1 MLFSFLKNQK
11 NVKILEYMIE
21 LILYGDKMSK
31 KFKIEIMVL
40 ILFSLVSIIFV
51 YNDHFL
57 YKTPIMKVTEVKNGT
72 KDLEMFKETYYDQT
86 IKGTINNGKYKGKT
100 VTVSNMVSKTGVY
113 GDVIKKGDELLIEI
127 SKSGEINEIVGVKRD
142 KYLVI
147 LLVLFIDSIILVA
160 GKQGIK
166 TLISFFIN
174 IVVSAIAIFIFQKK
188 FTTWNLLL
196 LYMVVSVIFIVLSL
210 FITNGKNKKTLSAI
224 ISSIVSLFI
233 SFGLAFLLVKIY
245 GGEISIW
252 SMEYIEAVYD
262 YENFFYVTILLCG
275 LGAIMDIS
283 ITIASSLNELIEKNP
298 KIKME
303 ALIKSGK
310 EISKDIVGTM
320 TNVMLYTCYTPIVP
334 MIFLAIKNNMKLFD
348 ALTFY
353 GEVDLIA
360 VFTSSISIV
369 LAIPISLFI
378 AIRILKPSKKEV
390 QE

>member
-1 MLFSFLKNQK
+1 MLKYN
-11 NVKILEYMIE
+11 
-21 LILYGDKMSK
+21 LYGDKMSK
-31 KFKIEIMVL
+31 KFKIEL
-40 ILFSLVSIIFV
+40 IILAIFSLVSIIFI
-51 YNDHFL
+51 YNDYSL
-57 YKTPIMKVTEVKNGT
+57 YKTPILKVTEVKNET
-72 KDLEMFKETYYDQT
+72 KNSEMFKETYYNQI
-86 IKGTINNGKYKGKT
+86 IKGNIKNGKYKGKEMT
-100 VTVSNMVSKTGVY
+100 VENVVSKTGVY
-113 GDVIKKGDELLIEI
+113 GELVKKGDELLVNIF
-127 SKSGEINEIVGVKRD
+127 SDGKINEIVGVKRD

-160 GKQGIK
+160 GRKGIK

-174 IVVSAIAIFIFQKK
+174 IIVSAIAIFIFQKK

-210 FITNGKNKKTLSAI
+210 LITNGRNKKSLAAI
-224 ISSIVSLFI
+224 ISSIFSLFI
-233 SFGLAFLLVKIY
+233 SFGLSFILVKIY
-245 GGEISIW
+245 GQDVSIW

-283 ITIASSLNELIEKNP
+283 ITIASSLSELIDKDP
-298 KIKME
+298 KIKKE
-303 ALIKSGK
+303 ALIKSGR

-334 MIFLAIKNNMKLFD
+334 MVFLAIKNNMRLFD

-378 AIRILKPSKKEV
+378 AIYILNPSKKEV
-390 QE
+390 KE